1 MVAVA
6 VLALTALAAAVLA
19 LARDRGDTT
28 GGDGQQGGT
37 EAAQI
42 SHVHGLGVDPGDGQL
57 YAGTHYGL
65 IRVPDEGSPVRV
77 GDAEQDFMGFT
88 VIGPDH
94 YLASGHPGEGQ
105 DGPAN
110 LGLIETTDGGQTWQ
124 TVSLAGEADFHALES
139 RHGLVYGYHG
149 GQIMVSED
157 RRTWERRASLAL
169 ADFAVSATD
178 PEVLLAT
185 TEEGLVRS
193 VDGGGSFDLVPGAP
207 LLMLLAW
214 SEQGQLIGV
223 APDGAVHVSGDAG
236 ATWDQTGS
244 VGERPQAVTATESA
258 LYVAVEG
265 AIVASRDDG
274 KTFTLLY
281 ENP

>member
-28 GGDGQQGGT
+28 GGDGQQGRT

-110 LGLIETTDGGQTWQ
+110 LGLIETTDGGQSWQ
-124 TVSLAGEADFHALES
+124 TVSLAGEADFHALEA

-214 SEQGQLIGV
+214 PEQGQLIGV

-281 ENP
+281 QNP